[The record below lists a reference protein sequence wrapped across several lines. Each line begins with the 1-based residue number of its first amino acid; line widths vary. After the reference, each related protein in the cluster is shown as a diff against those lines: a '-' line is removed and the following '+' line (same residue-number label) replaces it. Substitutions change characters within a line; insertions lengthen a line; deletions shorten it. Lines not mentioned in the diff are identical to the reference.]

1 MTGHQTESVGEP
13 TGAVDA
19 SALEGAALDYAVAM
33 CGEWK
38 TAHQLFPTMTLD
50 PTFSGARLVTF
61 STGQQRCFLQPRN
74 PMRQDP
80 QEYAPS
86 TDWAIGGP
94 IIEREGICIDRERDD
109 PPAKAWFACL
119 HDPERPIY
127 GAKGFYAEKGRAF
140 GPTPLVAA
148 MRAYVASRASGNQ
161 PTTLG
166 SDGKTEVE
174 K

>member
-1 MTGHQTESVGEP
+1 MSDSGHQTESADQS
-13 TGAVDA
+13 TGAVDVD
-19 SALEGAALDYAVAM
+19 ALEGAALDYAVAM

-61 STGQQRCFLQPRN
+61 STGQQRCLLQPRN

-94 IIEREGICIDRERDD
+94 IIERELIMLE
-109 PPAKAWFACL
+109 PVTFASL
-119 HDPERPIY
+119 GHSFAGRWTAMMPGEDEIY
-127 GAKGFYAEKGRAF
+127 

-148 MRAYVASRASGNQ
+148 MRAYVASKASVTQ

-166 SDGKTEVE
+166 SDDKTEVE